1 MHPEGYGGRWD
12 EASLKIEPTVL
23 RGVQPGDAVMAE
35 EIFGPVLPVLAYK
48 SLGEAVAFVE
58 GRPRPLALYLFTRS
72 REAKRAVLGR
82 CRFGGGCVND
92 TVMHL
97 TTASLPFGG
106 VGESG
111 MGAYHGRWGFEEF
124 SHLEGILHRGV
135 ALEPPVRYRPWTPL
149 KQAVMRRLLR

>member
-1 MHPEGYGGRWD
+1 MSEYIIPAGYG
-12 EASLKIEPTVL
+12 EAEYIDKKSRFI
-23 RGVQPGDAVMAE
+23 GQVQHAE
-35 EIFGPVLPVLAYK
+35 SV
-48 SLGEAVAFVE
+48 SEALAFVE

-92 TVMHL
+92 TLMHL
-97 TTASLPFGG
+97 TAASLPFGG

-124 SHLEGILHRGV
+124 SHLEGILHRGG